1 MAVKKKNNV
10 AGKAAG
16 KKSSS
21 DKLYYSISEVS
32 RITGLQPY
40 VLRYWEKEFS
50 VLKPKKNRSG
60 NRTYTEKDIELVN
73 RIKHLRSKEKLT
85 IAGARTKLMMKRSS
99 EQKTTM
105 HNSARS
111 KTLIGQIRKEVED
124 LLRFFS

>member
-1 MAVKKKNNV
+1 MKKKDKL
-10 AGKAAG
+10 ASQAAS

-40 VLRYWEKEFS
+40 VLRYWEKEFA

-60 NRTYTEKDIELVN
+60 NRTYTERDIELIN

-105 HNSARS
+105 HNSARA
-111 KTLIGQIRKEVED
+111 KTLMGQIRKEVED

>member
-1 MAVKKKNNV
+1 MKKNKV
-10 AGKAAG
+10 DSKAAG

-32 RITGLQPY
+32 RITDLQPY
-40 VLRYWEKEFS
+40 VLRYWEKEFP

-60 NRTYTEKDIELVN
+60 NRTYTEKDIEVVN

-99 EQKTTM
+99 EQKMTM

-111 KTLIGQIRKEVED
+111 KTLIGQIRKELED
-124 LLRFFS
+124 LLRLFS